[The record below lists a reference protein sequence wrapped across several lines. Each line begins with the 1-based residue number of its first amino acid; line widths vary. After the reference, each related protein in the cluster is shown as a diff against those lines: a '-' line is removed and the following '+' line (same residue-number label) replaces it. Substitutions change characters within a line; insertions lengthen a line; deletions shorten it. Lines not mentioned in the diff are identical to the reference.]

1 MDGAAQATLVMDE
14 AEEDLPNV
22 FTFHVA
28 LTHSST
34 YYRWRHIGATH
45 QLTTDEE
52 IARFLLE
59 WWVSFRIQLRGQWGF
74 RKVKLKILFCWQ
86 KFYLVNYCALFWYST
101 QAEIVV
107 CTIVV
112 NPQNSGM
119 L

>member
-1 MDGAAQATLVMDE
+1 MDE

-59 WWVSFRIQLRGQWGF
+59 W
-74 RKVKLKILFCWQ
+74 
-86 KFYLVNYCALFWYST
+86 
-101 QAEIVV
+101 
-107 CTIVV
+107 
-112 NPQNSGM
+112 
-119 L
+119 